1 MTSHRFINCELNSK
15 PMALKA
21 AIIMSA
27 ISIIML
33 AIYGADSIMAIN
45 ENLGIQNTAFLNID
59 VKTRGEV
66 FGIIPAAMLI
76 ISFFIARKEPSNGLG
91 VLIIIGGALMI
102 VGVGII
108 FALQGNSI
116 PSEGMREFGAVIGI
130 GIVIVILGGIKI
142 KKSKHHSS
150 TT

>member
-1 MTSHRFINCELNSK
+1 MS
-15 PMALKA
+15 LKA
-21 AIIMSA
+21 AIIMSV

-76 ISFFIARKEPSNGLG
+76 ISFFITRKEPSKGLG
-91 VLIIIGGALMI
+91 TLIIIGGALMI
-102 VGVGII
+102 TGVGII
-108 FALQGNSI
+108 YALQGNNI
-116 PSEGMREFGAVIGI
+116 PSEGMREFGAVVGI
-130 GIVIVILGGIKI
+130 GIVIVILGSIKI
-142 KKSKHHSS
+142 KKSK
-150 TT
+150 